1 MTVGS
6 ELAAA
11 ATAGP
16 GPPVGGPGVRKK
28 TGSLP
33 RVLSRDPE
41 AFGKPTGREEE
52 WRFTPLKRLRG
63 LLDAVDEDGTLD
75 VTVSSSA
82 GQPERGA
89 KIERV
94 GMDDPRVG
102 SALTPGDRV
111 TALVMA
117 KTTEATVV
125 SVPAEET
132 EALVTLVARG
142 QGGTAYRHLVLD

>member
-16 GPPVGGPGVRKK
+16 GAPVGGPGVKK
-28 TGSLP
+28 KPTGGLP

-63 LLDAVDEDGTLD
+63 LVEGVTEDGSVD
-75 VTVSSSA
+75 VSFEFT
-82 GQPERGA
+82 GA
-89 KIERV
+89 KVERI

-102 SALTPGDRV
+102 LALTPADRV
-111 TALVMA
+111 T
-117 KTTEATVV
+117 
-125 SVPAEET
+125 
-132 EALVTLVARG
+132 
-142 QGGTAYRHLVLD
+142 

>member
-16 GPPVGGPGVRKK
+16 GPPVGGPGVKK
-28 TGSLP
+28 PTGSLP

-52 WRFTPLKRLRG
+52 WRVTPLRRLRG
-63 LLDAVDEDGTLD
+63 LLDGVPEDGILEVE
-75 VTVSSSA
+75 VT
-82 GQPERGA
+82 ERGA
-89 KIERV
+89 KVERI

-102 SALTPGDRV
+102 TALAPADRV
-111 TALVMA
+111 TALAMA
-117 KTTEATVV
+117 NAVEA
-125 SVPAEET
+125 
-132 EALVTLVARG
+132 
-142 QGGTAYRHLVLD
+142 